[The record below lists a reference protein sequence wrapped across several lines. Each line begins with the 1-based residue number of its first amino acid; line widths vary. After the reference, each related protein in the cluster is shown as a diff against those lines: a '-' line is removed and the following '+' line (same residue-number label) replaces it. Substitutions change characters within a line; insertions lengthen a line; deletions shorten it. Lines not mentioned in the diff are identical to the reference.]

1 MAFPISVLQHS
12 LGFLYI
18 FSCQFLQAS
27 PGLFVN
33 NEWKHEITPP
43 APKMKQNWLA
53 LSYEVQVAEL
63 VWGEVFANCSF
74 SVSLGK
80 KKQQQKKSQKQKT
93 Y

>member
-1 MAFPISVLQHS
+1 
-12 LGFLYI
+12 
-18 FSCQFLQAS
+18 
-27 PGLFVN
+27 
-33 NEWKHEITPP
+33 
-43 APKMKQNWLA
+43 MKQNWLA